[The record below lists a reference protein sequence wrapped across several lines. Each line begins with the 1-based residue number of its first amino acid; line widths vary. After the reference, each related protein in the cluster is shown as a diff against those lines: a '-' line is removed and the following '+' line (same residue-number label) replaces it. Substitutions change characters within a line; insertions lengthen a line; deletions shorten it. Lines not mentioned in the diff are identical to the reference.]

1 MKKNLLACL
10 TLITLSGCNN
20 SSSDSTVTPANPAN
34 PANPATYQFI
44 DEPVKG
50 LFYQT
55 ATQSGCTDE
64 NGQYKALR
72 TEEVRFYL
80 GKCDD
85 ENKAI
90 ASDTNSIQVGF
101 VAMPSDVT
109 TPYDLKIKS
118 GSSTV
123 DVNPISIATIMKS
136 LNRSD
141 GNTLL
146 DLTGIKFTG
155 NGVDIKADFK
165 SVIDDPS
172 KTATTVLKDEVFA
185 DLKLVNRDNQKAFKQ
200 TKFLDEAT
208 VKAELTKTLKDLSK
222 TKAFT
227 ASEVAEKHIVSSD
240 NTVYYFGPL
249 KGTNYSASIGEH
261 GTSGT
266 QHTYSAET
274 DFGTW
279 GVLTKPFGQ
288 KGSIGDLYISNGI
301 TVEKVLAKSNDNWM
315 VQKNDGSKTL
325 EKWTKAVVVR
335 DLTKL
340 TGGYTSVKS
349 SEYTYKY
356 TIKIDNDQFTITQTN
371 ELKDPKVPLN
381 YTTISQKTSE
391 IILGK
396 DHVKV
401 IGSVLNYKIIP
412 LESDG
417 SKVALLVNAKS
428 SPAIGDEYHLVDVL
442 SK

>member
-1 MKKNLLACL
+1 
-10 TLITLSGCNN
+10 
-20 SSSDSTVTPANPAN
+20 
-34 PANPATYQFI
+34 
-44 DEPVKG
+44 
-50 LFYQT
+50 
-55 ATQSGCTDE
+55 
-64 NGQYKALR
+64 
-72 TEEVRFYL
+72 
-80 GKCDD
+80 
-85 ENKAI
+85 
-90 ASDTNSIQVGF
+90 
-101 VAMPSDVT
+101 
-109 TPYDLKIKS
+109 
-118 GSSTV
+118 
-123 DVNPISIATIMKS
+123 
-136 LNRSD
+136 
-141 GNTLL
+141 
-146 DLTGIKFTG
+146 
-155 NGVDIKADFK
+155 